1 MGHMSI
7 LHHCP
12 IPSMSGLHAVTTLFG
27 MSSDNSKLNHISEI
41 LSFGNMKSETGPNE
55 AITADVLT
63 LVLLLGQK
71 LLY

>member
-1 MGHMSI
+1 
-7 LHHCP
+7 
-12 IPSMSGLHAVTTLFG
+12 MSGLHAVTTLFG